1 MSEDSKYENYYIH
14 LDNVARLYGHS
25 SYINLLGNKRL
36 LRKIK
41 WIAFIGQSDWKVRK
55 DVVDKFVEAELP
67 GTRALPVG
75 VEICGSGN
83 TCCNSTYADSLYC
96 KSEARRE
103 LIFDYLKQDD
113 NNDRG
118 LSVIDFITHFI
129 YHRGVPCLLRDEASM
144 RFELFELVRAGYLVE
159 TKDSTDSKRYR
170 MNPVPQPVRMG
181 PGRPKGS

>member
-55 DVVDKFVEAELP
+55 DVVDRFVEAELP
-67 GTRALPVG
+67 GIRALPVG
-75 VEICGSGN
+75 IEICGSGS
-83 TCCNSTYADSLYC
+83 TCCNSKYADSLYC
-96 KSEARRE
+96 ESEARRE

-118 LSVIDFITHFI
+118 LSVIDFVTHFI

-144 RFELFELVRAGYLVE
+144 RLELFELVRAGYLVE

>member
-41 WIAFIGQSDWKVRK
+41 WIAFIDQSDWKVRK

-75 VEICGSGN
+75 VEI
-83 TCCNSTYADSLYC
+83 
-96 KSEARRE
+96 
-103 LIFDYLKQDD
+103 
-113 NNDRG
+113 
-118 LSVIDFITHFI
+118 
-129 YHRGVPCLLRDEASM
+129 
-144 RFELFELVRAGYLVE
+144 
-159 TKDSTDSKRYR
+159 
-170 MNPVPQPVRMG
+170 
-181 PGRPKGS
+181 